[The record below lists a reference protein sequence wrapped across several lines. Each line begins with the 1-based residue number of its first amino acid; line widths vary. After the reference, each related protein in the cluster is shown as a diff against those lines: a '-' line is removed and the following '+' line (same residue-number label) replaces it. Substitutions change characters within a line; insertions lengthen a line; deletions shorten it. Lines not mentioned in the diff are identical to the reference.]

1 MFMSVAPFAWSFA
14 LRRFGRYDNDTTNSA
29 KGESGRFSA
38 LVWMCEARSEHSM
51 VAPWL
56 ERLEHLKISFT
67 LENFFH
73 KIF

>member
-1 MFMSVAPFAWSFA
+1 
-14 LRRFGRYDNDTTNSA
+14 
-29 KGESGRFSA
+29 
-38 LVWMCEARSEHSM
+38 MCEERSEHSM